1 MQRAIKCVLGAMEN
15 NTHYPSTTDADAS
28 LPRRQQRFGEVLAQF
43 ALFQGMGINDLTQV
57 MDRTKFDFRKYPAGK
72 KIVKAGEVCHELL
85 MITHGTLKQ
94 VTTHTDGHFDV
105 EETIEAPYII
115 QPESLFGLSRKYR
128 STIKSATAVNMI
140 SLNKREVNILLET
153 IQVFRINMLNI
164 LSAQS
169 QHLLSAPWTE
179 HPQSL
184 RHLLLLFFIHHST
197 HLQGEKTFRLLMK
210 QLAEMHGCKT
220 LAISKVLNDMK
231 NEELLQLSRGKIV
244 IPDITAL
251 IEATKH

>member
-1 MQRAIKCVLGAMEN
+1 MEN
-15 NTHYPSTTDADAS
+15 NTHYPSLTDANAS

-105 EETIEAPYII
+105 EETVEAPYII

-153 IQVFRINMLNI
+153 IQVFRINMLNTI
-164 LSAQS
+164 SAQS
-169 QHLLSAPWTE
+169 QSLLDRIWTE
-179 HPQSL
+179 SPQSL
-184 RHLLLLFFIHHST
+184 RDLLLMFFIHHST
-197 HLQGEKTFRLLMK
+197 YPQGEKIFHLLMQ
-210 QLAEMHGCKT
+210 QLAEMHGCKR
-220 LAISKVLNDMK
+220 LAVSKALNRMK
-231 NEELLQLSRGKIV
+231 SEGLLQLSRGKIV
-244 IPDITAL
+244 IPEINAL
-251 IEATKH
+251 IKAVKP